1 MDYIIGALAVY
12 KIVQLLDALAPKE
25 AMPWVKVL
33 VGIVFGYIVSFVMNM
48 PDRWTSGLAVATLAG
63 TCHGVLRFITLIGDS
78 AGRKAPR

>member
-1 MDYIIGALAVY
+1 MNYILGALAVY

-33 VGIVFGYIVSFVMNM
+33 VGIVFGYIVSFILGL
-48 PDRWTSGLAVATLAG
+48 PDRWTTGLAVATLAG

-78 AGRKAPR
+78 AGRRSPR